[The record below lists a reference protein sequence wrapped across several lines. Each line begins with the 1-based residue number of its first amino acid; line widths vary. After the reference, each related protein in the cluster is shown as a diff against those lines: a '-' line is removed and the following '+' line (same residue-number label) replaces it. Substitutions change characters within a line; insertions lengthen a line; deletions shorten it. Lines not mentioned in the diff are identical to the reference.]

1 MGEGTDMSYR
11 IPNWLQA
18 VLDEVTEAGLDYTIE
33 DGSKH
38 FKVRVAGKLAAILP
52 KGKALRA
59 ETDRRVLLNMRAQ
72 MRRVINEVRT

>member
-1 MGEGTDMSYR
+1 MSYR

-18 VLDEVTEAGLDYTIE
+18 VLDEVTEAGLQYTIE

-72 MRRVINEVRT
+72 MRRVINEVRA

>member
-1 MGEGTDMSYR
+1 MSYR
-11 IPNWLQA
+11 IPNWIQA
-18 VLDEVTEAGLDYTIE
+18 VLDEATEAGLEYTIE
-33 DGSKH
+33 DGTKH

-72 MRRVINEVRT
+72 MRRVINEVRA

>member
-1 MGEGTDMSYR
+1 MSYR

>member
-1 MGEGTDMSYR
+1 MSYR
-11 IPNWLQA
+11 IPNWIQA
-18 VLDEVTEAGLDYTIE
+18 VLDEATEAGLDYTIE

-59 ETDRRVLLNMRAQ
+59 ETDRRILLNMRANV
-72 MRRVINEVRT
+72 RRVINEVRA